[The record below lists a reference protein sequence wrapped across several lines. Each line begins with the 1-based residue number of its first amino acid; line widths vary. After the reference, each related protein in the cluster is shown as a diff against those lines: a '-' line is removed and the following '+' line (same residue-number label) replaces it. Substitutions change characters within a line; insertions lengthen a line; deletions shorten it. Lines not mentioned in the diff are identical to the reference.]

1 MKTFKNSKGIKI
13 FELDY
18 NGNLYIS
25 GDLTLSPEST
35 ITAGNIKALVD
46 ADITVIRQSID
57 MATPYLGKAGVV
69 YYLGET
75 TEEYTYGTWWE
86 KYIIGYNCTID
97 VSYTKVPNFNVYE
110 GSSTFYVTDN
120 DIYSHNKEILDMC
133 PTTNK
138 IVVTAVNIAD
148 DVHWEIKYYN
158 ESALLYTDI
167 IESSFFTDAGYNFPF
182 SPVSADNYPEG
193 STDIIINV
201 QSEYALQEI
210 NAIDWE
216 SFMPKNGGE
225 FQGMIYT
232 KDIAPLQADVY
243 SIGTE
248 TGRYKNGY
256 FTNLYTGYLKTSTLS
271 IENIDLEKFS
281 LSSSKNNIDVGDGL
295 IITDITEN
303 NTVKSSSILKFS
315 GDKTKYLRQDG
326 QFTTV
331 DTTIRNVQDILAE
344 QEVENALIRY
354 TGNTVTTLKQDELYT
369 GTSQSGKYQILFTG
383 IDTSF
388 VTNACVINCEN
399 VNFGCDFLQLF
410 NNLFNES
417 IENIINRDGK
427 IILNYNKSVGWT
439 VKNYEQYGTITD
451 QQIKDAGILDLV
463 YHLNGMTIKFKE
475 SDYSFALINNYF
487 KIETISDNAQIII
500 NKFVWEPLNKTEFDF
515 INKDYY
521 LSKAGTWEK
530 RSINLP
536 YTTLSLNAVETD
548 VDINSLKFEDT
559 VLSGMCWVKT
569 PDSYASLGEI
579 KNGQV
584 LGYVFSDYIMK
595 KPTPSGRPTP
605 YYRQLLNLYTNNQL
619 KKYSREGF
627 HQGIDNSKILVGWN
641 RWKKIVSD
649 NVESTPCDG
658 LRVPTKEEWNY
669 IINEMGYNR
678 RGFVRIGNRLFFCI
692 IPKSNS
698 TDLLFSHNGEV
709 KTMLLSVA
717 MDYVENGYCIMLP
730 MAGYRI
736 DDTVRGTE
744 SALYASATKDD
755 DGVWVLGVDTMDF
768 ILETKPFGENICTA
782 VRLVTQDS
790 SMFKVD
796 PIVINGRNLY
806 FAPSNLQRHSNGTF
820 KFAKNFYDT
829 VGEDN
834 IFGEWKDLFDYN
846 VYYSIEEYSRIVNL
860 VNYKAD
866 HCLTQ

>member
-46 ADITVIRQSID
+46 ADIAVIRQSID

-158 ESALLYTDI
+158 ESTLLYTDI

-281 LSSSKNNIDVGDGL
+281 LSSSKSNIDVGDGL

-331 DTTIRNVQDILAE
+331 DTTIKDVQDILAE

-354 TGNTVTTLKQDELYT
+354 TGTTVTTLKQDEVYA
-369 GTSQSGKYQILFTG
+369 GTSKSGKYQILFTG

-388 VTNACVINCEN
+388 TTNACAVNCEN
-399 VNFGCDFLQLF
+399 LYFGCDFLQLF

-427 IILNYNKSVGWT
+427 IILNYTKNVGWT
-439 VKNYEQYGTITD
+439 VKNYEQYGTVTD
-451 QQIKDAGILDLV
+451 QQIKDAGIPDLV
-463 YHLNGMTIKFKE
+463 YHLNTMLIIYR
-475 SDYSFALINNYF
+475 SDNENSLINNYF

-500 NKFVWEPLNKTEFDF
+500 NKFVWEPFNKTEFDF
-515 INKDYY
+515 VNRDYY

-530 RSINLP
+530 RSVNLP
-536 YTTLSLNAVETD
+536 YTTLSLNATETD

-559 VLSGMCWVKT
+559 VLSGMCWIKT
-569 PDSYASLGEI
+569 PDSLTGLGMEKTGTI
-579 KNGQV
+579 
-584 LGYVFSDYIMK
+584 LGYIFSDYIMK
-595 KPTPSGRPTP
+595 KPSASSRPRP

-619 KKYSREGF
+619 KKYMREGF
-627 HQGIDNSKILVGWN
+627 EVSTSNGKILVDWGKW
-641 RWKKIVSD
+641 RKIVNE
-649 NVESTPCDG
+649 NVSTSAYG
-658 LRVPTKEEWNY
+658 SLRVPTKEEWNY

-678 RGFVRIGNRLFFCI
+678 RGFMKIGNRYFFCI
-692 IPKSNS
+692 VPKSNN
-698 TDLLFSHNGEV
+698 TELLFSYDGEL
-709 KTMLLSVA
+709 KTLLLHKA
-717 MDYVENGYCIMLP
+717 QQYVDNGYCILLP
-730 MAGYRI
+730 MTGYRI
-736 DDTVRGTE
+736 DDDVFQPQLG
-744 SALYASATKDD
+744 LYASSTKESDSTIWFLNLKED
-755 DGVWVLGVDTMDF
+755 N
-768 ILETKPFGENICTA
+768 ILIDQMQENVCGA

-790 SMFKVD
+790 SIFKVD

-806 FAPSNLQRHSNGTF
+806 FAPSNLQQHSNGTF
-820 KFAKNFYDT
+820 KFAKNFYDAI
-829 VGEDN
+829 GEDN
-834 IFGEWKDLFDYN
+834 IFGEWKDLFSYDIYS
-846 VYYSIEEYSRIVNL
+846 SIEEFNRTVNIVS
-860 VNYKAD
+860 YKAD
-866 HCLTQ
+866 YCLTQ